1 MPSDFGMITRC
12 FALLLTLLLMMPLPE
27 AVANCYSFL
36 RLSGDEGW
44 PAGQIN
50 AIHRDKRGHIWI
62 ATPEGLVG
70 FDGYSFHT
78 YRPNKSG
85 NSYINSMIEDHA
97 QRLWTRSN
105 DHYSYF
111 DLKRNQFVSKV
122 SSLLSRFGLKSLP
135 SRMTVDSLNHLWV
148 GVTGEGIY
156 PLPEKPTTVIP
167 IPFPEEL
174 KRHEIVALAVVKQQI
189 WAVFNHGVVA
199 RYPLNSYP
207 NNAILKP
214 FNYDANQ
221 WIVDETISY
230 YLGDSSTE
238 NYDLFATRQGEVW
251 VYGVHGVWRFDT
263 SRGHLVKENLTAEN
277 DFVRTMVQDAEG
289 RLWIGKD
296 RSGIEII
303 DPVDGG
309 HTALYNEVND
319 LSLPGNTITT
329 MNCEANGLIW
339 IGTYKNG
346 MALYHPQLFLFD
358 KGPRGDVNVIAQDE
372 EGRLFIGYNDDG
384 VQCWNPSHI
393 EPNDSSASLIPH
405 HEGECRW
412 RHDSQLPQSLTT
424 NAVVSLLPENNGK
437 LWVGTFLGGLD
448 YFDGST
454 FHHYRHDRQNPQS
467 LADDNVW
474 ALQKDSLGMIW
485 IATLSNGLQRF
496 NPATGEWKRFNA
508 ATHGLISDYL
518 HTLAPSRRGGLWIG
532 TADKGF
538 AFLSFRDSTITN
550 YVGNRKGDTK
560 LHSLCI
566 NQLCED
572 SRGWLWLATSEGAE
586 IYLPDEDK
594 LLQLP
599 LPKACH
605 SAFVSAVA
613 EDKQCDMW
621 LSIGVQ
627 LLRVKISLS
636 HKNSDE
642 KELFQCRIYEA
653 SDGLCSGTFNQRSLL
668 CLADGRMAVGGVEGV
683 SLFSPQNMDQRY
695 TLHLHHEKPFPW
707 WLIAIGALCLMLIG
721 YGWRFITHRRAIR
734 VIEGNAT
741 TANPSQSVYIEPQL
755 THQEIQSVDEKFVE
769 KATRYVEANM
779 GRSELSVEELS
790 NELSMS
796 RGHLYKRLTQ
806 LTGKSPLEFIRHIRL
821 KRAAT
826 LLRESGLSVAEVA
839 YEVGFN
845 NPKYF
850 SKYFKE
856 EYGVLPS
863 EYKNLDLSHPI
874 P

>member
-1 MPSDFGMITRC
+1 MITR
-12 FALLLTLLLMMPLPE
+12 LTTLFLMLLLMTPMAD
-27 AVANCYSFL
+27 AVADSYSFL
-36 RLSGDEGW
+36 RLSGNEGW
-44 PAGQIN
+44 PTGQVN
-50 AIHRDKRGHIWI
+50 AIHRDSQGRTWI

-70 FDGYSFHT
+70 HDGYTFHT
-78 YRPNKSG
+78 YRLSG
-85 NSYINSMIEDHA
+85 TGDNFINELIGDYAH
-97 QRLWTRSN
+97 RLWTRNN
-105 DHYSYF
+105 DKYLYF
-111 DLKRNQFVSKV
+111 DLKREHFTSNAASVW
-122 SSLLSRFGLKSLP
+122 SSYGLNTP
-135 SRMTVDSLNHLWV
+135 PHRITVDSLKHLWV
-148 GVTGEGIY
+148 GVNGEGIY
-156 PLPEKPTTVIP
+156 PLPEKPTTTTP
-167 IPFPEEL
+167 IPFPDEL
-174 KRHEIVALAVVKQQI
+174 KDYEQVSIAVVKQQL
-189 WAVFNHGVVA
+189 WVVFNQGTVA
-199 RYPLNSYP
+199 RYPLNTYP
-207 NNAILKP
+207 NSATSAP
-214 FNYDANQ
+214 CNYDDTQ
-221 WIVDETISY
+221 WIVDKSITHH
-230 YLGDSSTE
+230 LGDGSLE
-238 NYDLFATRQGEVW
+238 NYSLFSTKAGEVW
-251 VYGVHGVWRFDT
+251 VYGVNGVWYFDT
-263 SRGHLVKENLTAEN
+263 SCGQLTKQELTAEN
-277 DFVRTMVQDAEG
+277 DFVRTMAQDGDG

-296 RSGIEII
+296 RSGIDII
-303 DPVDGG
+303 DPVSGKQ
-309 HTALYNEVND
+309 TALCNDNNE

-329 MNCEANGLIW
+329 ITCETDGLIW

-346 MALYHPQLFLFD
+346 LALYHPHLFLFN
-358 KGPRGDVNVIAQDE
+358 KGPRGDVNTMVQD
-372 EGRLFIGYNDDG
+372 RLGSLYIGYNNDG
-384 VQCWNPSHI
+384 ILRWSP
-393 EPNDSSASLIPH
+393 SASESEDSLTIDN
-405 HEGECRW
+405 GESHW
-412 RHDSQLPQSLTT
+412 RHDPQRPHSLTT
-424 NAVVSLLPENNGK
+424 NGVVCLLPEDNGK
-437 LWVGTFLGGLD
+437 LWIGTFLGGLD
-448 YFDGST
+448 YFDGTT
-454 FHHYRHDRQNPQS
+454 FHHYRHDRHNPQS

-550 YVGNRKGDTK
+550 YAGNRKGDTK
-560 LHSLCI
+560 LHRLCI

-572 SRGWLWLATSEGAE
+572 SRGWLWLATREGAE

-599 LPKACH
+599 LPTACH

-613 EDKQCDMW
+613 EDKQGDMW

-642 KELFQCRIYEA
+642 KELFQCSIYEA

-707 WLIAIGALCLMLIG
+707 WLIAIGALCLILIG

-734 VIEGNAT
+734 VIEGSAT
-741 TANPSQSVYIEPQL
+741 TANPSQSGYIEPQL
-755 THQEIQSVDEKFVE
+755 THQEIQSVDEKLVE

-796 RGHLYKRLTQ
+796 RGYLYKRLTQ

-863 EYKNLDLSHPI
+863 EYKNMDLSHPI